1 MKETYTSKI
10 YTIKEVS
17 KILKCNVNRV
27 HELRKSGLL
36 KCLKIGSWKVTE
48 SSLDDFIRKYDGQD
62 IDSLEGERKV

>member
-1 MKETYTSKI
+1 MSKI

-17 KILKCNVNRV
+17 KILKCTVNRV

-48 SSLDDFIRKYDGQD
+48 VSLDDFIRKYDGQD
-62 IDSLEGERKV
+62 IDSLEGEQKA

>member
-1 MKETYTSKI
+1 MSKI

-48 SSLDDFIRKYDGQD
+48 ASLDDFIRKYDGQD
-62 IDSLEGERKV
+62 IDSLEGEQKA

>member
-1 MKETYTSKI
+1 MSKI

-36 KCLKIGSWKVTE
+36 KCLKLGSWKVTE
-48 SSLDDFIRKYDGQD
+48 ASLDDFIRKYDGQD
-62 IDSLEGERKV
+62 IDSLEGEQKA

>member
-1 MKETYTSKI
+1 MSKI

-36 KCLKIGSWKVTE
+36 KCLKIGSRKVTE
-48 SSLDDFIRKYDGQD
+48 VSLDDFIRKYDGQD
-62 IDSLEGERKV
+62 IDSLEGEQKA

>member
-1 MKETYTSKI
+1 MSKI

-36 KCLKIGSWKVTE
+36 KCLKLGSWKVTE
-48 SSLDDFIRKYDGQD
+48 ASLDDFIRKYDGQD
-62 IDSLEGERKV
+62 IDSLEEEQKA

>member
-1 MKETYTSKI
+1 MSKI

-36 KCLKIGSWKVTE
+36 KCLKLGSWKVTE
-48 SSLDDFIRKYDGQD
+48 TSLDDFIRKYDGRD
-62 IDSLEGERKV
+62 VDSLEEERKA